1 MTESSA
7 MWLKKALQI
16 IAVSAF
22 GGSITRETEEEL
34 CKIRRIKKQFNN
46 ISSKKDRTLVLYCID
61 TLLEIREENDAKKL
75 ADFAKAI
82 ENMPDIFLENRNLY
96 SLSGDFDA
104 FKQKYGQEYFK
115 KVEKVYPRF
124 TKKAPKNALSFFN
137 PSSDDDFKRKHPI
150 GYPFLVALGIF
161 AFLLPMIGVIIF
173 TSAFDESEI
182 ASVAWMFPMLIGAII
197 MGIGFFNIVSAI
209 IHQYL
214 GHKVTFICIFG
225 GLAIIAISAFFCLSS
240 TVAQIFKPEL
250 VSYSFISLILCVGS
264 LIYFYISFRFG
275 VSHYLKKSK
284 KLNGAS
290 ERKLK
295 KGGFFK
301 NWLLYSEIHKKVNM
315 GAIYYLNLIYISLL
329 LFNTAFIVTLGLI
342 KPLSFVICALCV
354 LMHLL
359 SGIMSIFAKVQ
370 NNLEDHG
377 KPFILFAKSSN
388 GGIDCFLFD
397 LIFVLLPLVFA
408 YCHVM
413 LTGDLWGIDLRF
425 F

>member
-1 MTESSA
+1 
-7 MWLKKALQI
+7 
-16 IAVSAF
+16 
-22 GGSITRETEEEL
+22 
-34 CKIRRIKKQFNN
+34 
-46 ISSKKDRTLVLYCID
+46 
-61 TLLEIREENDAKKL
+61 
-75 ADFAKAI
+75 
-82 ENMPDIFLENRNLY
+82 
-96 SLSGDFDA
+96 
-104 FKQKYGQEYFK
+104 
-115 KVEKVYPRF
+115 
-124 TKKAPKNALSFFN
+124 
-137 PSSDDDFKRKHPI
+137 
-150 GYPFLVALGIF
+150 
-161 AFLLPMIGVIIF
+161 MIGVIIF
-173 TSAFDESEI
+173 TSVFDESEI

-197 MGIGFFNIVSAI
+197 MGIGFFNIVAAI

-264 LIYFYISFRFG
+264 VIYFYIKFRFG

-315 GAIYYLNLIYISLL
+315 GAIYYLNAIYVYLF
-329 LFNTAFIVTLGLI
+329 LFNTAFTLTLGLI

-408 YCHVM
+408 YCHIM
-413 LTGDLWGIDLRF
+413 LTGDLWGINLRF